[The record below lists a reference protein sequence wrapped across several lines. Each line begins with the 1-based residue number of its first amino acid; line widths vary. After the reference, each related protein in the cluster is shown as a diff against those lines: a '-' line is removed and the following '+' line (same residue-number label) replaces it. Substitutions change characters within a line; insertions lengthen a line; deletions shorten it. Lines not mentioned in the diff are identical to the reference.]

1 MTRPNSPASR
11 SIPSHS
17 ASALDL
23 LFPRICR
30 ATAQEAREL
39 SMSLTLSERANLAL
53 SCNGRAHLRAQGRAI
68 AGACTMESLVEEG
81 GYAGLVLFNQVE
93 AGSETWGTT
102 PPKERR
108 RISLAG

>member
-1 MTRPNSPASR
+1 MTRPTSPALR
-11 SIPSHS
+11 SVPGHR

-39 SMSLTLSERANLAL
+39 CMSLTMSERANLAL
-53 SCNGRAHLRAQGRAI
+53 SCNSRAHLREQGRAI
-68 AGACTMESLVEEG
+68 AGACTLESLVKEG
-81 GYAGLVLFNQVE
+81 GQAGLVLFNQIE
-93 AGSETWGTT
+93 AGAETWGTT
-102 PPKERR
+102 ASKERR

>member
-1 MTRPNSPASR
+1 MTRPTSPAL
-11 SIPSHS
+11 HS
-17 ASALDL
+17 APGHRTSALDL

-39 SMSLTLSERANLAL
+39 SMSLTMSERANLAL

-102 PPKERR
+102 PSKERR